1 MTPRQTFLSTAALG
15 PRAIALACLALTGCQ
30 RASGAGPELRPL
42 PVSWTLPEAAQS
54 LEVLRRYHGEL
65 RFRRSSDLAFRRS
78 DRVAQVCVQ
87 EGQSVAAGELL
98 ARLETRPL
106 EAETR
111 AAEARM
117 RAAAARLAEL
127 ERGPRQEQIDLAAA
141 RVRELEA
148 RSEAA
153 RLTAQRLRVLAEG
166 KHGSDE
172 EADLA
177 RRAAEAAAAALDG
190 ARAALAE
197 LQNGTR
203 SEQLDAARAELSAA
217 EAELARLEL
226 ELELSE
232 LRAPF
237 AGRVAELG
245 LETGAVSAPGQSAL
259 RLVESGALE
268 AWIGLPEAL
277 LAELTARAAA
287 APEVNLEIEG
297 RPVPATWIGTLPEV
311 DPATRTRTAL
321 FALSGA
327 DSERASAGALV
338 CLPWTRT
345 VEASGLWLPA
355 EALVRGEEGLWAAYA
370 LVERGGRIELERR
383 ALELLHDAGARV
395 LVRGLLAEG
404 ERVLASGVQRA
415 VAGMW
420 VEAAGSPA
428 KEPSR

>member
-1 MTPRQTFLSTAALG
+1 MTPRQTFLEAGALG
-15 PRAIALACLALTGCQ
+15 PGAIALACLALTGCQ
-30 RASGAGPELRPL
+30 RASGAAPERRPL
-42 PVSWTLPEAAQS
+42 PVSWTLPEAARS

-78 DRVAQVCVQ
+78 DRVTEVSVQ

-106 EAETR
+106 EAESR
-111 AAEARM
+111 AAEARK

-177 RRAAEAAAAALDG
+177 RRAAEAADAALDG
-190 ARAALAE
+190 SRATLAE

-217 EAELARLEL
+217 EAEHARLEL

-245 LETGAVSAPGQSAL
+245 LEIGAVAAPGQSAL

-277 LAELTARAAA
+277 LAELTASAAA

-370 LVERGGRIELERR
+370 LVERGGRTELERR

-428 KEPSR
+428 EEPSR